1 MFISQNLFCLD
12 KTANRDSRSRH
23 NGSQFVTWDK
33 VSACNKCIR
42 GWWYNV
48 NCASGQNSNFNG
60 VYLRG
65 KEGRFHWSYLDLSH
79 PYNSE
84 QQLKWRSDRWNIV
97 VSRPKFVFSPTFIF
111 YSPLNSNNWCSFFV
125 KIYFSFREMNFFV
138 RPLKYANFHREY
150 YPSCMTS
157 CNECTRPTVF
167 LLT

>member
-79 PYNSE
+79 PYNSAPTTTE
-84 QQLKWRSDRWNIV
+84 MKI
-97 VSRPKFVFSPTFIF
+97 RPVKYCGKSP
-111 YSPLNSNNWCSFFV
+111 
-125 KIYFSFREMNFFV
+125 KIRFLSYFHI
-138 RPLKYANFHREY
+138 L
-150 YPSCMTS
+150 YPNMSW
-157 CNECTRPTVF
+157 
-167 LLT
+167 